1 MPLLRDAHSVPLGT
15 PQLLNKKNNI
25 KNMSKSWKLVH
36 SNANTSQKPPTHPD
50 HNNQTSSASKKEQEK
65 LIQQQLKR
73 ISTQSSKF
81 NPRHHGFQS
90 TKDVISVKIV
100 EEKSNKSLG
109 SVVVRCG
116 TPISYIRSVLSSGEV
131 EDSSGFLFVAPEM
144 EVDASNGDIAGVID
158 EPQERKM
165 KIGQWAPKRSASKP
179 LLPAIGNGNGNG
191 SVSLGANV
199 EEDQRSEDNNNKNNN
214 VSQVDEDEHDCRDES
229 ADDAAAAPISAASA
243 SAPETT
249 IPTVPNPNPIQNL
262 KRTRSKDP
270 RAKIKPTPS
279 PFSKS
284 ELLEVV
290 SFMDPNNDG
299 EISYSEV
306 SISIP
311 ILIPIQQTKHH
322 MTYILTPTLTI
333 PTHLAHS
340 SKERSVGPV
349 ERPPRKRST
358 ARVAQCSV
366 E

>member
-1 MPLLRDAHSVPLGT
+1 
-15 PQLLNKKNNI
+15 
-25 KNMSKSWKLVH
+25 MSKSWKLVH

-179 LLPAIGNGNGNG
+179 LLPAIGNGNG

-311 ILIPIQQTKHH
+311 ILIPIQQTKHDIYSH
-322 MTYILTPTLTI
+322 PYPNYS
-333 PTHLAHS
+333 H
-340 SKERSVGPV
+340 
-349 ERPPRKRST
+349 PPRS
-358 ARVAQCSV
+358 
-366 E
+366 